1 MSDKVH
7 LVLGGARSGKSR
19 FAEQAAID
27 SGKEVVYIAT
37 ATVYDDEMQERI
49 NRHIDDRPDHWL
61 TVEEPL
67 LLAQTLTK
75 HADKDKCLL
84 VDCLT
89 LWLTNVLMAEQS
101 FKPEQSSKSEQSENS
116 GKEMKSLAEYKEE
129 LLTVLSTL
137 PGQVILVSNEVGQ
150 GIVPMGALSRR
161 FVDEAGWLHQDIA
174 RIAQQVTLVVA
185 GLPIQ
190 LKPKP

>member
-19 FAEQAAID
+19 FAEQIAID
-27 SGKEVVYIAT
+27 SGKDVIYMAT
-37 ATVYDDEMQERI
+37 ATIYDNEMQQRI
-49 NRHIDDRPDHWL
+49 NRHIEDRPSHWL
-61 TVEEPL
+61 TIEEPL
-67 LLAQTLTK
+67 LLAQALRQHSTENT
-75 HADKDKCLL
+75 CIL

-89 LWLTNVLMAEQS
+89 LWLTNVLMAEQEGAIQGQS
-101 FKPEQSSKSEQSENS
+101 FFEVN
-116 GKEMKSLAEYKEE
+116 KEK
-129 LLTVLSTL
+129 LLQTLVSL

-150 GIVPMGALSRR
+150 GIVPMGELSRR

-185 GLPIQ
+185 GLPMQ
-190 LKPKP
+190 LKN